1 MSVTIKRLHIE
12 VPKRKLPVAKKKIR
26 AKTAVEDIR
35 AGMTDAALMKKY
47 ELTPEGLQ
55 SLLDKL
61 VSAGYLDL
69 GELQERTPFLGTVAI
84 DMETLEKEPPPERKR
99 PLINAQ
105 EMARD
110 IRSGMLDGDL
120 MQKYRLSAK
129 DLQRAFYKLMK
140 LGIISQ
146 VDLDLRNEDMDRTVD
161 LREELS
167 LSAVLGTLWSQMSQP
182 KPEPVPADSKSEVMG
197 TQIPEKP
204 SSQERDATVK
214 TSSQPKRLQKP
225 SPEPMIMN
233 AQQTPPPPQ
242 QRTREQWTASPVV
255 PQKTTLPA
263 DAEKAGGLLQ
273 RMSVATLFILVV
285 ILIVAGLFV
294 MLEWLR

>member
-1 MSVTIKRLHIE
+1 V
-12 VPKRKLPVAKKKIR
+12 PVAKKKIR

-35 AGMTDAALMKKY
+35 SGMNDAALMKKY

-55 SLLDKL
+55 SLFDKL

-84 DMETLEKEPPPERKR
+84 DMETVEKESPPERKR

-110 IRSGMLDGDL
+110 VRSGVTDADL

-140 LGIISQ
+140 LGIITQ
-146 VDLDLRNEDMDRTVD
+146 VDLDLRSADMDRTVD

-167 LSAVLGTLWSQMSQP
+167 LSAVLGSLWSQMSQP
-182 KPEPVPADSKSEVMG
+182 KQETESASPKSAG
-197 TQIPEKP
+197 TEAPEKASYP
-204 SSQERDATVK
+204 ESGATVK
-214 TSSQPKRLQKP
+214 TSPQPQRLLKP
-225 SPEPMIMN
+225 SPELVITNVQQALPTIQQQ
-233 AQQTPPPPQ
+233 AQKQDAPRPTIPPK
-242 QRTREQWTASPVV
+242 TAAS
-255 PQKTTLPA
+255 A
-263 DAEKAGGLLQ
+263 DAEEPSGLWQ
-273 RMSVATLFILVV
+273 RVSVATLFVLVV
-285 ILIVAGLFV
+285 ILIVVGLFV
-294 MLEWLR
+294 TLEWMR